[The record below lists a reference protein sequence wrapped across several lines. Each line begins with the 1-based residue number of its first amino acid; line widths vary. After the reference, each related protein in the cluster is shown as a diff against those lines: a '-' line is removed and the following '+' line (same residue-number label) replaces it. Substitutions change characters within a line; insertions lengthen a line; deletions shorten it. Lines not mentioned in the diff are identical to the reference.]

1 MNIPKIEYEV
11 YYPLFNEELI
21 KLNLTVCKD
30 SKVEITVPVRIDN
43 NNLDKYNTSSDYY
56 NDICLK
62 TTSDRGTDLSLID
75 RKKLFI
81 ENNMTLCEEDCNLV
95 DYDQTNE
102 KAKCSCLIKIS
113 LPFIDDIKFDKEKL
127 YNRFKNVVN
136 IANMKLLKCYKN
148 VFNKYS
154 LKRNYGFLIHIFIYI
169 LFFICLFLFYCKY
182 YYLLKNQIN
191 AIEKAKEEKFNK
203 GNKKKENICNA
214 NTNNILDNRNRRK
227 TYNQSKM
234 KSIIKTDN
242 NEERKNNDKSFKIS
256 LPSSPPMKTQIKKR
270 KSQKINRITRNSNI
284 SSINNINNINL
295 KKNNNIISTN
305 INDQNK
311 KEFKDKIILE
321 YNDYELNSL
330 LYKNALLND
339 RRSFVQYYISL
350 IRTNHLFF
358 FSFYCNNKDYNSQI
372 IKFFLF
378 FLFFAVYLIVNALFF
393 NDNNMH
399 KIYLDEGEFNFIYQ
413 VPQIIYSILVSA
425 VITSLIKYFA
435 LSRNLIL
442 EIKHA
447 KSKDELQLRFN
458 KNLNILNIR
467 FSLFFIITF
476 ILLFIFMYYISCFCG
491 IYVNN
496 QTHLIKDS
504 IISFGA
510 SLIYPFGIYLIP
522 GIFRMNALKAKNKD
536 KEYQYKFSLFIQY
549 VL

>member
-30 SKVEITVPVRIDN
+30 SKIEITVPVRIDN

-56 NDICLK
+56 NDICSK

-203 GNKKKENICNA
+203 GNKKRETICNA

-234 KSIIKTDN
+234 NTIIKTDN
-242 NEERKNNDKSFKIS
+242 NEERKNNNKSIKIS
-256 LPSSPPMKTQIKKR
+256 LPSSPTMKTQIKK
-270 KSQKINRITRNSNI
+270 
-284 SSINNINNINL
+284 
-295 KKNNNIISTN
+295 KK
-305 INDQNK
+305 
-311 KEFKDKIILE
+311 
-321 YNDYELNSL
+321 
-330 LYKNALLND
+330 
-339 RRSFVQYYISL
+339 
-350 IRTNHLFF
+350 
-358 FSFYCNNKDYNSQI
+358 
-372 IKFFLF
+372 
-378 FLFFAVYLIVNALFF
+378 
-393 NDNNMH
+393 
-399 KIYLDEGEFNFIYQ
+399 
-413 VPQIIYSILVSA
+413 
-425 VITSLIKYFA
+425 
-435 LSRNLIL
+435 
-442 EIKHA
+442 
-447 KSKDELQLRFN
+447 KSKN
-458 KNLNILNIR
+458 K
-467 FSLFFIITF
+467 
-476 ILLFIFMYYISCFCG
+476 
-491 IYVNN
+491 
-496 QTHLIKDS
+496 
-504 IISFGA
+504 
-510 SLIYPFGIYLIP
+510 
-522 GIFRMNALKAKNKD
+522 
-536 KEYQYKFSLFIQY
+536 
-549 VL
+549 